1 MKATSYNR
9 TKENK
14 MKTTLT
20 LITIVTSLF
29 FSACAN
35 DNRAENWNPRRPAN
49 AYNPTNLQID
59 LIRDQFT
66 KTMCLPSD
74 GHNFGL

>member
-1 MKATSYNR
+1 
-9 TKENK
+9 

-35 DNRAENWNPRRPAN
+35 NNRAEYSNATPAAN
-49 AYNPTNLQID
+49 ALVPPNQGARLQVD

-66 KTMCLPSD
+66 KTMLLPSD
-74 GHNFGL
+74 GHDPGR

>member
-1 MKATSYNR
+1 
-9 TKENK
+9 

-20 LITIVTSLF
+20 LITIITSLF

-35 DNRAENWNPRRPAN
+35 NNRAEYWNPRPAPN
-49 AYNPTNLQID
+49 AHIPPNQGAQLQIN
-59 LIRDQFT
+59 LMRDQFT

-74 GHNFGL
+74 GHDFGL